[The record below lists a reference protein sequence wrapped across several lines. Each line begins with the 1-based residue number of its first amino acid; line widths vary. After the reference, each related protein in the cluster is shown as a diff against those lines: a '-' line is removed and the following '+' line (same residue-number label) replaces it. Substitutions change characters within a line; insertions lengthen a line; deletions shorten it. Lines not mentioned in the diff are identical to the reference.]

1 MNSEEQEKIKKIIY
15 CIVEDSDSFR
25 THLSELL
32 RKRADTENI
41 LEYSNAEDLL
51 SFQDIPYFDFLIL
64 DYRLPGMDGI
74 SLLSNPRIRQ
84 LTIPKM
90 ILSGFNAEEK
100 TFEALK
106 YGATGYIFK
115 EEVEQL
121 DTVLESLLSGGAHLT
136 SEIALKI
143 AQFFQKKTAAED
155 RASLLTQK
163 EKDILR
169 EFSLGKNPKRI
180 AELFNISIHTV
191 RRHIK
196 NIYKKLEVRNQAELL
211 YRAREISELSRHR
224 SF

>member
-1 MNSEEQEKIKKIIY
+1 MNSAEQEKIKKIIY

-25 THLSELL
+25 TRLSELL
-32 RKRADTENI
+32 RKREDTESV
-41 LEYSNAEDLL
+41 LEFSSAEALLNLEDL
-51 SFQDIPYFDFLIL
+51 PCFDFLIT
-64 DYRLPGMDGI
+64 DYRLPKKDGI
-74 SLLSNPRIRQ
+74 SLLGDPRIRQ
-84 LTIPKM
+84 LPVPKM

-115 EEVEQL
+115 EEIEQL

-155 RASLLTQK
+155 TASLLTQK

-169 EFSLGKNPKRI
+169 EFSLGRNPKRI
-180 AELFNISIHTV
+180 SDFFNISIHTV
-191 RRHIK
+191 RKHIK
-196 NIYKKLEVRNQAELL
+196 NIYKKLEVTNHLPYAKGIVTYQPRK
-211 YRAREISELSRHR
+211 
-224 SF
+224 